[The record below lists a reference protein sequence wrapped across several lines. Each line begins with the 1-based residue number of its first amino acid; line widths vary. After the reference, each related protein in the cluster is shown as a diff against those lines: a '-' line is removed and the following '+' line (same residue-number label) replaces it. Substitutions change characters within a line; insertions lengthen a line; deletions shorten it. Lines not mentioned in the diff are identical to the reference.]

1 MRDVC
6 IHPLLSRLPLLAALA
21 AATPALAADFN
32 FIGTLNQREFRAL
45 LYSPDHR
52 PNPVL
57 VFAELGERAGA
68 IGAALL
74 PTSRHPIDRP
84 WRH

>member
-1 MRDVC
+1 MIDTFAHWVALGLANLTNLVDPAC
-6 IHPLLSRLPLLAALA
+6 IILGGGLA
-21 AATPALAADFN
+21 AAPDVFLGP
-32 FIGTLNQREFRAL
+32 IHREFRAL

-74 PTSRHPIDRP
+74 PTSRH
-84 WRH
+84 